1 MAVASVAEM
10 TRETLPGGPYLVI
23 VRAGDDEA
31 FRYAQERFAKRDL
44 VEVRRDAR
52 AQSRRTTRQM
62 VMPERRRRERRRP
75 MAETWSSL
83 GFVIVPLSDRQ
94 RSPRGSAARGLAPS
108 VTHAGAGSAVPLE
121 RWPVETP
128 VARALPAMRSAAGV
142 SAVDRSSSAVVAL
155 VKADRLVYPS
165 YFAPSIGGWRC
176 GRCEDVLVALGPL
189 GEGPR
194 EGTSCPTCRAEVVRV
209 LRWRWQQVNWLAIP
223 GLLLMATIVG
233 LLVPRLL
240 SLVR

>member
-10 TRETLPGGPYLVI
+10 TRETPPGGPCLVI
-23 VRAGDDEA
+23 VRAADDEA
-31 FRYAQERFAKRDL
+31 LRYALERFAKRDD

-52 AQSRRTTRQM
+52 VQSRRATRQM
-62 VMPERRRRERRRP
+62 VMPERRRRERRRS

-83 GFVIVPLSDRQ
+83 GFVIVPLSDRH
-94 RSPRGSAARGLAPS
+94 RTPRGAAPRGLAPS
-108 VTHAGAGSAVPLE
+108 VTHAGAGSAGPFE
-121 RWPVETP
+121 RRPVETP
-128 VARALPAMRSAAGV
+128 VARALPALGAAAGV
-142 SAVDRSSSAVVAL
+142 SAVDRSSSPVVAL
-155 VKADRLVYPS
+155 VKAEQLVYPS
-165 YFAPSIGGWRC
+165 YFVPSIGGWRC
-176 GRCEDVLVALGPL
+176 GRCEGVLVALGPL

-194 EGTSCPTCRAEVVRV
+194 EGASCATCRAEVVRV

-223 GLLLMATIVG
+223 GLLLLATIVG